1 MGLVAL
7 RRRLAIIPQE
17 PHIFEGT
24 LRSNL
29 DPFAERTD
37 GEVWRA
43 LAIAKLDEKVQ
54 ALLGGLSEPVR
65 GSGDGGG
72 NGGNFR

>member
-1 MGLVAL
+1 M
-7 RRRLAIIPQE
+7 P
-17 PHIFEGT
+17 FEGT

-54 ALLGGLSEPVR
+54 ALPGGLSEPVR